1 MGKLGSWGI
10 KSRLETPATCV
21 RPAFLPSAP
30 LFTPTFSL
38 PESTGLCF
46 KEERGSLFPYT
57 CIEFLLL
64 WCLPLGQIA
73 KAISPD
79 H

>member
-10 KSRLETPATCV
+10 KSQLETPAICV

-38 PESTGLCF
+38 PESTGPCF
-46 KEERGSLFPYT
+46 KEEGGSLFPYT
-57 CIEFLLL
+57 CFECLLL
-64 WCLPLGQIA
+64 QRLLLGQIS